1 MVEKTTTSR
10 EHEPVAPP
18 ATGISPLVKAELG
31 KITPSIAARIRAELK
46 KKQG

>member
-18 ATGISPLVKAELG
+18 ATGISPLVRAELG
-31 KITPSIAARIRAELK
+31 KLTPSIAARIKEHLARK
-46 KKQG
+46 G